1 VEVEVEVLIML
12 LEQLGVL
19 EVDLEQT
26 FLSKHQELQVK
37 ELQVVEHLVVE
48 VVEDLPVVE
57 VLDKQEQC

>member
-1 VEVEVEVLIML
+1 ML

-37 ELQVVEHLVVE
+37 ELQVVEQLVVE